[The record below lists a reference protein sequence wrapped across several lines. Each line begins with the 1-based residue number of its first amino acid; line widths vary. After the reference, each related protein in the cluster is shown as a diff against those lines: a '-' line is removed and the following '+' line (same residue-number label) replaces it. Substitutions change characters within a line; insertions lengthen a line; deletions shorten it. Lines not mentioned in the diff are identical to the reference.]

1 MSVIQVSVQLTPQDL
16 RKAAEQL
23 ETTEL
28 DNLVNEMLLIR
39 ARRHAPVL
47 RQKETTLLTKINQ
60 GLALEAQL
68 RYQELLG
75 KLQGEILT
83 DIEHKEFI
91 RLTQEIESLN
101 VERLKHLV
109 ELAQLRQV
117 PLAQLIGDLGLN
129 APGYV

>member
-39 ARRHAPVL
+39 ARRRAPVL
-47 RQKETTLLTKINQ
+47 RQKETTLLKKINR
-60 GLALEAQL
+60 GLTPEAQS
-68 RYQELLG
+68 RYQELLE
-75 KLQGEILT
+75 KLQDETIT
-83 DIEHKEFI
+83 DVEHEALI
-91 RLTQEIESLN
+91 HLTQEIESLN
-101 VERLKHLV
+101 AARLTHLV

-117 PLAQLIGDLGLN
+117 PLAQLIDDLGLN
-129 APGYV
+129 APNYV